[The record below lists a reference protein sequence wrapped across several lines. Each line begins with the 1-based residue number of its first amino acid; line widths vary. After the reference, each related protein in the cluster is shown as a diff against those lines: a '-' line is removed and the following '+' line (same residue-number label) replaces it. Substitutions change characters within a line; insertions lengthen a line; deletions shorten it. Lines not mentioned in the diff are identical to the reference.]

1 MIVIDTSAILA
12 FLFGEPGGEQVK
24 PALAMGLLSSV
35 NYAEVLCR
43 FERDKNG
50 SSTSI
55 AHPLRQ
61 ALREVVP
68 FDLMH
73 AVNASLLMTATK
85 QFGLSLGDRCCLAL
99 AMERRCAV
107 LTADRIW
114 LQLNLPISL
123 EIKSIR

>member
-12 FLFGEPGGEQVK
+12 FLFKEPGADLVK
-24 PALAMGLLSSV
+24 PALPMGLLSTV

-43 FERDKNG
+43 FERDKVG
-50 SSTSI
+50 SSSSI
-55 AHPLRQ
+55 AFPLQ
-61 ALREVVP
+61 DALREIVP
-68 FDLMH
+68 FDFPQ
-73 AVNASLLMTATK
+73 AVNAAMVMMHTK

-99 AMERRCAV
+99 AMERKCAV

-114 LQLNLPISL
+114 LKLGVPL

>member
-12 FLFGEPGGEQVK
+12 LLFKEPGADLVK
-24 PALAMGLLSSV
+24 PALPMGLLSAV

-43 FERDKNG
+43 FERDRKD
-50 SSTSI
+50 SSI
-55 AHPLRQ
+55 AVAAPLRN
-61 ALREVVP
+61 ALREIVP
-68 FDLMH
+68 FDFVQ
-73 AVNASLLMTATK
+73 AVNAALVMGATK

-99 AMERRCAV
+99 AIERKCAV

-114 LQLNLPISL
+114 LKLDLPTQL

>member
-12 FLFGEPGGEQVK
+12 FLFKEPGADVVA
-24 PALAMGLLSSV
+24 PALPMGLLSAV
-35 NYAEVLCR
+35 DYAEVLCR
-43 FERDKNG
+43 FERDKLG
-50 SSTSI
+50 SAISI
-55 AHPLRQ
+55 ALSLPK

-68 FDLMH
+68 FDSKQ
-73 AVNASLLMTATK
+73 AENAATIMMQTK

-99 AMERRCAV
+99 AMERKCAV

-114 LQLNLPISL
+114 LQLKLPAPV